1 MSSRYLW
8 LLAFGLLVMG
18 FGCGGIGLYL
28 IVKQMDAGLYLLIAS
43 ALPIVVGGIFAAIA
57 FQYGLKDK

>member
-18 FGCGGIGLYL
+18 LGCGGVGLYL
-28 IVKQMDAGLYLLIAS
+28 IVKQLDAGLYLLIAS
-43 ALPIVVGGIFAAIA
+43 ALPIIIGGMFAAIA
-57 FQYGLKDK
+57 FQHGLKGQ